1 MAHRSKSHFRG
12 WLYAVLP
19 LLFFFGAWQ
28 LLTVGDSRRAFFFG
42 SPGAYLTAFFDGLVR
57 GNLLWDTL
65 VTGAE
70 AVIGFLVG
78 NSVGAVAGFM
88 LWKAPT
94 VSRALRPYIIVL
106 GSAPLFAF
114 APIIIIWFGTGFL
127 SKVVVATLSTVFVAL
142 MQAFSGA
149 EQVDPRF
156 PELVRSFGGNQQTV
170 FRKIVIPS
178 SLVWVIAG
186 FRLNVGL
193 ALLGAFLGEYI
204 SSEAGLGHLILV
216 AGGLYNI
223 PLVLVGVTMIGFL
236 GLVLSWSVGK
246 LGKGLT
252 RSLVAAL

>member
-1 MAHRSKSHFRG
+1 MYRLSRSSYAG
-12 WLYAVLP
+12 WLYGALP
-19 LLFFFGAWQ
+19 LLLFFVVWH
-28 LLTVGDSRRAFFFG
+28 LLTSGDSRSTFFFG
-42 SPGAYLTAFFDGLVR
+42 SPRTYFVALFNQLASGS
-57 GNLLWDTL
+57 LLLDTL

-70 AVIGFLVG
+70 AVIGFLMG
-78 NSVGAVAGFM
+78 NAVGAVAGFT
-88 LWKAPT
+88 LWKSPRA
-94 VSRALRPYIIVL
+94 SRALRPYIIVL

-114 APIIIIWFGTGFL
+114 APVIIIWFGTGFL
-127 SKVVVATLSTVFVAL
+127 SKVVVATFSTVFVAL

-156 PELVRSFGGNQQTV
+156 PELVRSFGGDQRTV
-170 FRKIVIPS
+170 FRKIIIPS

-204 SSEAGLGHLILV
+204 SSEAGLGHLILI

-223 PLVLVGVTMIGFL
+223 PLVLVGVTMIGLL
-236 GLVLSWSVGK
+236 GLVLSWSVGAF
-246 LGKGLT
+246 GRGLT